1 MKNLIEFV
9 NEFPRYCIAV
19 LGDLMLDSYT
29 CGRAT
34 RISQEAPVPV
44 VLVEHENNV
53 PGGAA
58 NVARNVLSLR
68 GQAAAFGLTGKD
80 LAGEQLRQLLADGGV
95 DTAPI
100 LASAQVPTTVKTRV
114 LAGAQQVVRI
124 DREEPRLVT
133 DAMRQQ
139 VLSALEAYL
148 SSTPCNALI
157 MEDYAKGLFT
167 HDFMQEAIAIAAHH
181 GIFVTLDPHPT
192 HAFDLPGIR
201 LMTPNR
207 SEAFVLAGMPYTRG
221 IGKPLEDE
229 PLLRVGEILLAKWNC
244 ELLLITLG
252 AEGMALFTPEH
263 HTPLHIPTRAQ
274 RVFDVSGAGDTVMAT
289 MSLALAAGA
298 PPREAAE
305 IANHA
310 AGIVVGY
317 VGTRAIES
325 EELISTLQ
333 NL

>member
-1 MKNLIEFV
+1 MDNLIEFV
-9 NEFPRYCIAV
+9 NDFPHYRIAV

-29 CGRAT
+29 FGRAT

-68 GQAAAFGLTGKD
+68 GEASAFGLTGSD
-80 LAGEQLRQLLADGGV
+80 LAGGQLRKLLSDGGV
-95 DTAPI
+95 DTAQI
-100 LASAQVPTTVKTRV
+100 LTSSELPTTVKTRV

-124 DREEPRLVT
+124 DREEPLLVN
-133 DAMRQQ
+133 DAMRQE
-139 VLSALEAYL
+139 VLDKLDAYL
-148 SSTPCNALI
+148 SNTQCHALI

-167 HDFMQEAIAIAAHH
+167 HDFMRAAIAIATRH
-181 GIFVTLDPHPT
+181 GVFVTLDPHPT

-207 SEAFVLAGMPYTRG
+207 AEAFALAGMPYTRG
-221 IGKPLEDE
+221 IGAPLEDA
-229 PLLRVGEILLAKWNC
+229 PLLRVGEILLQKWHC

-252 AEGMALFTPEH
+252 AEGMALFTPH
-263 HTPLHIPTRAQ
+263 HTAPLHIPTRAQ

-289 MSLALAAGA
+289 MTLALAAGA

-325 EELISTLQ
+325 EELIATLQ